1 MYFFQGIEN
10 MISHKIVKVTK
21 TEFETDDGTVH
32 PIPFEL
38 DEAPLLEDFQQQYSH
53 WLDVFISEGLIQ
65 DNEED
70 DPNWDSRRPTRSGD
84 QHTS

>member
-1 MYFFQGIEN
+1 

-21 TEFETDDGTVH
+21 TEFETEDGTVH

-38 DEAPLLEDFQQQYSH
+38 DEAPSLEDFQQQYSH

-65 DNEED
+65 ANEED
-70 DPNWDSRRPTRSGD
+70 DPNWDSRRPARSGD